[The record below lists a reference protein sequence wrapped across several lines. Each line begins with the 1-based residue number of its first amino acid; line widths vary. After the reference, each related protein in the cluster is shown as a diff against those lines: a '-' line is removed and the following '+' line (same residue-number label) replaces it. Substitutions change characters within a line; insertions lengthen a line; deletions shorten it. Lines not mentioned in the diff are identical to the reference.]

1 LTNPL
6 TMRYILRMDNTT
18 KSLFAGALLGRILG
32 IALVLLIGFGTAHC
46 EVPSTNRHSN
56 EFGAVIEYTNPFM
69 YNFGIITDAAVIRT
83 DKRIAT
89 NLKFQPY
96 GTFAL
101 YTEQVMLCGLP
112 TDELINKASGPV
124 ILVYKRQANA
134 AVQGVACHN
143 LEGVFSV
150 GAQ

>member
-1 LTNPL
+1 
-6 TMRYILRMDNTT
+6 M
-18 KSLFAGALLGRILG
+18 GLLDVTLAFLIVLI
-32 IALVLLIGFGTAHC
+32 IAVIFVGDAHG

-69 YNFGIITDAAVIRT
+69 YNFGIITDAAVVKT

-96 GTFAL
+96 GTFEL

-124 ILVYKRQANA
+124 ILIYKRQANE
-134 AVQGVACHN
+134 AVQGVACHD